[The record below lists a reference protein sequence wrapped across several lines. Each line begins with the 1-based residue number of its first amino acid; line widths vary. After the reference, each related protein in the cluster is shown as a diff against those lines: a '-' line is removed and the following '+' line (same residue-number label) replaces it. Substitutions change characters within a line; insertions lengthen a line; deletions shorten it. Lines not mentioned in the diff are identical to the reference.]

1 MRRCL
6 GEDIVK
12 CPKCRAAV
20 PETTHACP
28 ICSAELL
35 PGYRRRRRNS
45 MAGIISNAIVAGW
58 IFGFYFLLWSE
69 SHPERMVLVYL
80 AVAALAAVTVFHVF
94 NLRSARRALSELEA
108 AASVRR

>member
-1 MRRCL
+1 
-6 GEDIVK
+6 
-12 CPKCRAAV
+12 
-20 PETTHACP
+20 
-28 ICSAELL
+28 
-35 PGYRRRRRNS
+35 

-94 NLRSARRALSELEA
+94 NLRSARRALSELET